1 MPVYPGALASLQYP
15 SLRAKKYDE
24 SADLWQARVNKD
36 WRFYFTITDDT
47 YRIARC
53 NPPPKISVFCCS
65 SATRTRKIPEAIMR
79 KLTGH
84 RSRELERHDTYSP
97 PETTNR

>member
-36 WRFYFTITDDT
+36 WRFYFTIADDT
-47 YRIARC
+47 YRSEDNRFSRSVNDSSTIMPGILTELARFEAERILVHLVREEIA
-53 NPPPKISVFCCS
+53 
-65 SATRTRKIPEAIMR
+65 
-79 KLTGH
+79 TG
-84 RSRELERHDTYSP
+84 RL
-97 PETTNR
+97 